1 MALFVLGSEQLDKLD
16 ELLTAE
22 CNVRLFIIDPW
33 IPR

>member
-1 MALFVLGSEQLDKLD
+1 MALFVLGSEQLHKLD

-22 CNVRLFIIDPW
+22 CYAWLFIIDPW